1 MIGKN
6 DGSPT
11 GLGEG
16 GSILAVASFV
26 YKPCSISDRP
36 YWVSAEW
43 DPENGYID
51 EALVLRRVKKGLK
64 TSQRKSKNGMVWGS
78 VSPVDLI
85 N

>member
-36 YWVSAEW
+36 YWVSPEW

-51 EALVLRRVKKGLK
+51 ELLSSGE
-64 TSQRKSKNGMVWGS
+64 
-78 VSPVDLI
+78 
-85 N
+85 